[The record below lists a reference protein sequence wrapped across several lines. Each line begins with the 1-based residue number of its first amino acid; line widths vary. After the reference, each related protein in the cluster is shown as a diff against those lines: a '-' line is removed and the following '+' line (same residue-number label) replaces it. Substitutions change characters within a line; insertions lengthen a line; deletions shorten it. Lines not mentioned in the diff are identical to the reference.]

1 MEDATMKKTYQIPT
15 IEVVRMEMHQ
25 MLAASDQVGFGSS
38 VDSATGAE
46 SREYNGLFWT
56 IDED

>member
-1 MEDATMKKTYQIPT
+1 MKKTYQIPT

-25 MLAASDQVGFGSS
+25 MLAASDQVGFGDS
-38 VDSATGAE
+38 VGSATGAE

>member
-1 MEDATMKKTYQIPT
+1 MKKTYQIPT

-25 MLAASDQVGFGSS
+25 MLAASGQVGIGDS
-38 VDSATGAE
+38 VNSASGAE

>member
-1 MEDATMKKTYQIPT
+1 MKKTYQIPT

-25 MLAASDQVGFGSS
+25 MLAASVGIGDS
-38 VDSATGAE
+38 VGSATGAE

-56 IDED
+56 VDED